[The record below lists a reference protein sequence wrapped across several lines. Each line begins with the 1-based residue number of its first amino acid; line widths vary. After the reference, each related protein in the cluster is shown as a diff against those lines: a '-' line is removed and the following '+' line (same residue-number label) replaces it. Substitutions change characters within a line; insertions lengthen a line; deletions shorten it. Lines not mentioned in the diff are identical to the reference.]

1 MQKVRFH
8 LPGIRYNFPLNMFWV
23 SLLKTHPEYF
33 REGVEIASMF
43 GAFPISLWN
52 GGRLCDHDQCDAA
65 YVRNVIKTVNG
76 QKIPVRYTFSNPL
89 LKEED
94 LKDPFCNFCMK
105 EADNGLNEVILFS
118 PLLEEYI
125 RKNYPSFPINSST
138 CKEIRSVDDLNREL
152 E

>member
-65 YVRNVIKTVNG
+65 YVRNVI
-76 QKIPVRYTFSNPL
+76 
-89 LKEED
+89 
-94 LKDPFCNFCMK
+94 C
-105 EADNGLNEVILFS
+105 
-118 PLLEEYI
+118 
-125 RKNYPSFPINSST
+125 
-138 CKEIRSVDDLNREL
+138 
-152 E
+152 